1 MLEPDPI
8 LPGTAARP
16 APPAASAPQGASAS
30 AALTADFDTFLRL
43 LTAQMQNQDPLNPTD
58 STEFTAQL
66 ASFSAVEQQIR
77 TNDLLTQMNAG
88 LTRMS
93 AADLGGWLGRDARAP
108 MPVVFEGAPV
118 SLAAPPHPLA
128 DRAELVVRNG
138 AGAVVQ
144 TVPIPI
150 GGAAIVDWT
159 GMDPTGQAV
168 LPDGIY
174 DITVQ
179 SWSGE
184 TLIEDRT
191 VSSYA
196 TVQEASLVDGEIW
209 LTLQN
214 GLSLRADDVDGLR
227 SPA

>member
-1 MLEPDPI
+1 MEPDPI
-8 LPGTAARP
+8 LPGTAVRP
-16 APPAASAPQGASAS
+16 APATTAQDASAT
-30 AALTADFDTFLRL
+30 AAMTADFDTFLRL
-43 LTAQMQNQDPLNPTD
+43 LTAQIQNQDPLNPTD

-66 ASFSAVEQQIR
+66 ASFSAVEQQIQ

-88 LTRMS
+88 LSRMS

-128 DRAELVVRNG
+128 DRAELVVRDA

-150 GGAAIVDWT
+150 GGGATVDWT

-184 TLIEDRT
+184 TLLENRT
-191 VSSYA
+191 VSSYS
-196 TVQEASLVDGEIW
+196 TVQEARLADGEVW

-214 GLSLRADDVDGLR
+214 GLNLRADDVDGLR